1 MCILVVLNTLSQ
13 NGALFLFISIIREK
27 FYTSDDGFSIR
38 GPYASQRSA
47 PCAGH
52 LAIAVLCQ
60 LNLPVCNTPQQVF
73 VAEDFHRQKVP
84 HQPPMFLRRYS
95 PGNCADHLSHFNS
108 PLLMNITPFMSTV
121 LFYHFLKGATITL

>member
-1 MCILVVLNTLSQ
+1 MRIRLHVFAFPLFYNHIISYLLVACNR
-13 NGALFLFISIIREK
+13 N
-27 FYTSDDGFSIR
+27 DDGFSIR

-52 LAIAVLCQ
+52 LVIAVLCQ

-84 HQPPMFLRRYS
+84 HQPPMFLRRYY
-95 PGNCADHLSHFNS
+95 PGNYADHLSHFNS
-108 PLLMNITPFMSTV
+108 PLLMNITPYMSTV

>member
-1 MCILVVLNTLSQ
+1 MRIRLHVFAFPLFYNHILSYLLVACNR
-13 NGALFLFISIIREK
+13 N
-27 FYTSDDGFSIR
+27 DDGFSIR

-52 LAIAVLCQ
+52 LVIAVLCQ

-108 PLLMNITPFMSTV
+108 PLLMNITPYMSTV

>member
-1 MCILVVLNTLSQ
+1 MRIRLHVFAFPLFYNHILSYLLVACNR
-13 NGALFLFISIIREK
+13 N
-27 FYTSDDGFSIR
+27 DDGFSIR

-95 PGNCADHLSHFNS
+95 PGNYADHLSHFNS
-108 PLLMNITPFMSTV
+108 PLLMNIPPYMSTV
-121 LFYHFLKGATITL
+121 LFYHFLKGATITF